1 MKQPAPSRPAFLANP
16 SIGTAS
22 AAVFLSAA
30 LWGLFWV
37 PLRFFEAN
45 GVDGEWALFL
55 LYFPGFVLLLGIVF
69 WDFKRQRPHL
79 KAALLVGLFV
89 GLALAC
95 FGVGIL
101 HTTVVRSTL
110 LFYLTPIW
118 GTLIGVF
125 WLGEH
130 FNWQRWAAIGL
141 GTLGLLALI
150 SGHSGGAQMT
160 GDLLSLSAGVF
171 WAIGSAIIKK
181 SGQIPIAGMSMV
193 QFFWAAVLSLLIG
206 GLLSPLSPL
215 DLEGFRVAAFAILV
229 VSLVL
234 VVPAVFMLFWAS
246 QYLYPGRVGLLMMSE
261 ALVAL
266 FTASIFLPEET
277 LAALQWVGAIL
288 IIAASFV
295 ELRATDDV

>member
-1 MKQPAPSRPAFLANP
+1 M
-16 SIGTAS
+16 
-22 AAVFLSAA
+22 
-30 LWGLFWV
+30 
-37 PLRFFEAN
+37 
-45 GVDGEWALFL
+45 DGEWALFL
-55 LYFPGFVLLLGIVF
+55 LYFPGFAVLVGLVL
-69 WDFKRQRPHL
+69 WDIKRQLPHL
-79 KAALLVGLFV
+79 KTALVVGFFV

-125 WLGEH
+125 WLGES
-130 FNWQRWAAIGL
+130 FNWKRWVAIAL

-150 SGHSGGAQMT
+150 SGKSGGAQIT
-160 GDLLSLSAGVF
+160 GDLLSLMAGVF

-181 SGQIPIAGMSMV
+181 SGQIPIAGMTMV
-193 QFFWAAVLSLLIG
+193 QFFFAAVLSFLIG
-206 GLLSPLSPL
+206 GMLSPLSPL
-215 DLEGFRVAAFAILV
+215 DIGDFRLAAYGMMLV
-229 VSLVL
+229 SVLL

-246 QYLYPGRVGLLMMSE
+246 QHLYPGRVGLLMMSE

-277 LAALQWVGAIL
+277 LEALQWFGAFL

-295 ELRATDDV
+295 ELKSSEKA

>member
-1 MKQPAPSRPAFLANP
+1 MNQTVPARQAILANP
-16 SIGTAS
+16 SVGTAS
-22 AAVFLSAA
+22 AAVILSAA

-37 PLRFFEAN
+37 PLRSFEAS

-55 LYFPGFVLLLGIVF
+55 LYFPGFVLLFGIVA
-69 WDFKRQRPHL
+69 WDFRRQRPHL
-79 KAALLVGLFV
+79 KAALLVGFFV

-118 GTLIGVF
+118 GTLIGVL
-125 WLGEH
+125 WLGER
-130 FNWQRWAAIGL
+130 FSWKRWVAIGL
-141 GTLGLLALI
+141 GTAGLLALI
-150 SGHSGGAQMT
+150 SGKSGGAQMT
-160 GDLLSLSAGVF
+160 GDLLSLLAGVF

-206 GLLSPLSPL
+206 SLLSPLSPL
-215 DLEGFRVAAFAILV
+215 DLGDFRVAAVAMLL

-246 QYLYPGRVGLLMMSE
+246 QHLYPGRVGLLMMSE

-266 FTASIFLPEET
+266 VTASIFLPEET
-277 LAALQWVGAIL
+277 LDALQWVGAFL
-288 IIAASFV
+288 IVTASFV
-295 ELRATDDV
+295 ELRATEET